1 MTVFLYVIVMLL
13 NIFMIGL
20 SIHKLSGTTGR
31 DNRLIA
37 FTLMIG
43 FAMLVMHLTVT
54 PIQFASLG
62 EMRQSAIIL
71 AQGVITSIA
80 TIILIRRY

>member
-1 MTVFLYVIVMLL
+1 MTVFLYIIVMLL

-20 SIHKLSGTTGR
+20 SIRKLGGATGR

-54 PIQFASLG
+54 PIHFANLG
-62 EMRQSAIIL
+62 EVSQSAIII

>member
-1 MTVFLYVIVMLL
+1 MAFLYIIVMLL
-13 NIFMIGL
+13 NIFMIVL
-20 SIHKLSGTTGR
+20 SIRKLSGSTGR

-62 EMRQSAIIL
+62 EMRQSAIII
-71 AQGVITSIA
+71 AQGVIASIT
-80 TIILIRRY
+80 TIILIGRY